1 MFTMKKLL
9 FLLFAVIML
18 TACESTV
25 EYADAPYPKKNQND
39 VDITNE
45 VLVALQASNS
55 PDTLYVV
62 RTENYDYYFSK
73 NKTLVGKYNTEEN
86 YIHVVLFIFCMII
99 CVLVGGLV
107 GALLAID

>member
-1 MFTMKKLL
+1 MKKLL

-18 TACESTV
+18 TACQSTV

-39 VDITNE
+39 VYITNE

-73 NKTLVGKYNTEEN
+73 NKTLVSRYNTGEA
-86 YIHVVLFIFCMII
+86 YVHVGTVILLVIMFILFGIVI
-99 CVLVGGLV
+99 
-107 GALLAID
+107 GAVTSSN